1 MRSDARCAGCEKI
14 RTRNR
19 LTKRVEHKYTIRRV
33 KGIMTKGIFG
43 LAIGILLLASALPWS
58 ATSAEDAAL
67 NIPILVYHRFGPSA
81 AGSTMVSTAAFE
93 SQMKWL
99 SDNQYKVIPMGVL
112 VNRLL
117 GKGPPLPPRSVIVT
131 VDDDHKSIHSE
142 LLPIVL
148 RLGIPV
154 TLFIYPSAISN
165 ASYALTWEQLQE
177 LQQTGLFDIQS
188 HTYWHPNFRKDKMRL
203 SSEAYEKF
211 VEMQLVKSRTV
222 LEKRIGSK
230 VDLLAWPF
238 GIYDDYLV
246 KAAVK
251 AGYIVAFTI
260 DRRHVT
266 VSESI
271 MALPRYLMVNGD
283 GTDGFAAIVAGR
295 ASEKAPVPDRRSN
308 S

>member
-1 MRSDARCAGCEKI
+1 M
-14 RTRNR
+14 
-19 LTKRVEHKYTIRRV
+19 TKR
-33 KGIMTKGIFG
+33 IFG
-43 LAIGILLLASALPWS
+43 LATGILLLAASLS
-58 ATSAEDAAL
+58 SSVTSAEDTAL
-67 NIPILVYHRFGPSA
+67 NVPILVYHRFGPSA
-81 AGSTMVSTAAFE
+81 AGSTMVSTTVFE

-99 SDNQYKVIPMGVL
+99 SDNQYRVIPMGVL

-117 GKGPPLPPRSVIVT
+117 GKGPPIPPKSVIIT
-131 VDDDHKSIHSE
+131 VDDDHKSIYSE

-165 ASYALTWEQLQE
+165 ASYAMTWEQLKE

-188 HTYWHPNFRKDKMRL
+188 HTYWHPNFIKDKRKL
-203 SSEAYEKF
+203 SSEAYEQL
-211 VEMQLVKSRTV
+211 VEMQLVKSRNV
-222 LEKRIGSK
+222 LEKQIGSK

-238 GIYDDYLV
+238 GIYDDFLI

-251 AGYIVAFTI
+251 AGYIVAFSI
-260 DRRHVT
+260 DRRRVT

-271 MALPRYLMVNGD
+271 MALPRYLMVNED
-283 GTDGFAAIVAGR
+283 GTNGFAAIVAGR
-295 ASEKAPVPDRRSN
+295 ASEKAPVPDRQSD